1 LIGTGELYLD
11 TILYDL
17 RKLYSDIEIKVSDPV
32 VNFSETCFETSSIKC
47 YSESINKK
55 NKITMIAGFFY
66 IFKNFLKGIH
76 FF

>member
-66 IFKNFLKGIH
+66 IFKIF
-76 FF
+76 